1 MLGAPR
7 KDGKTTLDEM
17 IRGSG
22 VGMARLRASTGR
34 LHGPATVQYA
44 LLSCAFTAAYLG
56 LEGLTRVHELEA
68 LGITLWNPVKALS
81 VGLLL
86 IKGVAYA
93 PVLFLAAL
101 LADLFIYAAGKSV
114 ASSVATSAVVAIG
127 YATLALTLV
136 RGLGFAMKRT
146 DLRNVIG
153 LLVVVPAGTFI
164 IASFYC
170 GFLVLFG
177 DLALRQYWAAVRHL
191 WVGDTVGIII
201 LLPVGMAACGSMQRL
216 LASRPRVLLIDS
228 GVFLAGTLISLC
240 LIFSVEGA
248 SDYQFFY
255 LLFLPVSWIAMRA
268 GFAGASAGVCL
279 VHLLL
284 LAFISSADY
293 PASTFMGY
301 QLLVLA
307 LASNGLL
314 LGAVVDERRRS
325 DELLREHH
333 AEVARMTRHATAGAM
348 GVSLAHQISQ
358 PLSNVA
364 MYLHVGQQM
373 LAARPMEPSRI
384 ADSLE
389 KATGQLRRA
398 KDILERLR
406 DFVSRGTLRTT
417 PTDLGALTRR
427 VVALAEDDARAHG
440 VSVRLDADPVPQV
453 TVDALQLEQAL
464 INVIDNA
471 IDAAAEAHRGP
482 GRVAVR
488 VASTENGVRVEIDDN
503 GPGVSDTVAKHLFE
517 PFMTTKQDGMGLGLA
532 LSRELVTAHGGT
544 IDWQSLGPGE
554 GTRFRIELPVTP
566 ENAHG
571 A

>member
-1 MLGAPR
+1 
-7 KDGKTTLDEM
+7 
-17 IRGSG
+17 
-22 VGMARLRASTGR
+22 MARLRAATGR

-56 LEGLTRVHELEA
+56 LEWLTRVHELEA

-114 ASSVATSAVVAIG
+114 ASSVVTSAVVAIG

-153 LLVVVPAGTFI
+153 LLVVVPAGTVV

-216 LASRPRVLLIDS
+216 LGSRPRVLLIDS
-228 GVFLAGTLISLC
+228 GVFLAGTLISLW

-314 LGAVVDERRRS
+314 LGAVVDERSPIGRAPARTPCRGSAHDEACYCRSHGRLAGASNQPAAVERRHVPPRRPADACRQAHGTVADRGLAREGHRAVAAS
-325 DELLREHH
+325 EGHPRAPAGLRIS
-333 AEVARMTRHATAGAM
+333 RHAPDD
-348 GVSLAHQISQ
+348 AH
-358 PLSNVA
+358 
-364 MYLHVGQQM
+364 
-373 LAARPMEPSRI
+373 R
-384 ADSLE
+384 
-389 KATGQLRRA
+389 
-398 KDILERLR
+398 
-406 DFVSRGTLRTT
+406 SRGVDPQSR
-417 PTDLGALTRR
+417 GARR
-427 VVALAEDDARAHG
+427 G
-440 VSVRLDADPVPQV
+440 
-453 TVDALQLEQAL
+453 
-464 INVIDNA
+464 
-471 IDAAAEAHRGP
+471 
-482 GRVAVR
+482 
-488 VASTENGVRVEIDDN
+488 
-503 GPGVSDTVAKHLFE
+503 
-517 PFMTTKQDGMGLGLA
+517 
-532 LSRELVTAHGGT
+532 
-544 IDWQSLGPGE
+544 
-554 GTRFRIELPVTP
+554 
-566 ENAHG
+566 
-571 A
+571 